1 MCKTNSNS
9 TNIDVI
15 EHKIKDYEEQDEQAL
30 ETSLTLAAEAGSAL
44 LCENQKLKQELQ
56 NMKSYN
62 ADLANKITE
71 LNTKNNTYF
80 QQQIEELENDKSLL
94 ISRNKALTETLQE
107 VEVQLGKE
115 NQLRLEL
122 TATFEY
128 YDKEKEELVTKLEG
142 QKPNKRQTSYG
153 ALV

>member
-1 MCKTNSNS
+1 
-9 TNIDVI
+9 
-15 EHKIKDYEEQDEQAL
+15 
-30 ETSLTLAAEAGSAL
+30 
-44 LCENQKLKQELQ
+44 
-56 NMKSYN
+56 
-62 ADLANKITE
+62 ANKITE

-142 QKPNKRQTSYG
+142 QVKKLTQENNSLQLKKSAELSPTLTEKCYRNTETQTEFNESSAHG
-153 ALV
+153 SNSSLLL